1 GRVIGIH
8 GRSEGAGG
16 GRIVQLG
23 YSLGIPISTYVTLQD
38 RFKAKPQSLTTAKPQ
53 INKQQRQEIIN
64 AIVDIEVPNTRAA
77 AKIWI
82 ERGGQHWRLRSF
94 SEAVKAFD
102 QAIKQNNH
110 ENVYLAW
117 YGKGLALF
125 ENRQYQAAA
134 IALEQAIKTLP
145 SASNG
150 NYLAEFHSSILR
162 KKSEVYQSLEAYPKA
177 LTAINQ
183 AIRLSPNN
191 PNHHDQKWQ
200 VLRKLNRYEV
210 DQSLRDTRELI
221 ESDTQRS
228 TLMGFEQA
236 NTSVAYKQWD
246 FAQADYNKAI
256 ERNPNYADAYYHRG
270 LIFVLKE
277 EFQKA
282 ITDGEKASQLYRQQG
297 NEAGYQKAQEL
308 VNLIRHKMN
317 TN

>member
-1 GRVIGIH
+1 M
-8 GRSEGAGG
+8 
-16 GRIVQLG
+16 
-23 YSLGIPISTYVTLQD
+23 
-38 RFKAKPQSLTTAKPQ
+38 
-53 INKQQRQEIIN
+53 
-64 AIVDIEVPNTRAA
+64 
-77 AKIWI
+77 
-82 ERGGQHWRLRSF
+82 
-94 SEAVKAFD
+94 
-102 QAIKQNNH
+102 
-110 ENVYLAW
+110 
-117 YGKGLALF
+117 
-125 ENRQYQAAA
+125 
-134 IALEQAIKTLP
+134 
-145 SASNG
+145 
-150 NYLAEFHSSILR
+150 
-162 KKSEVYQSLEAYPKA
+162 EAYPKA